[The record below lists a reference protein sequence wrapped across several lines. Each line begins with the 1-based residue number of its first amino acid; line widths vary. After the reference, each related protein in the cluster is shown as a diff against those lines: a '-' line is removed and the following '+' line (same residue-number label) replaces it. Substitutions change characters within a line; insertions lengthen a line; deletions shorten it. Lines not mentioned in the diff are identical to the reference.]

1 MNWFSGVL
9 LLACSAIASGDV
21 YRWVDPNGSV
31 SYGDHPANGAQLL
44 QLPMWVP
51 PPPSP
56 SIPLVPPAIKPI
68 APEFNYDWIIVQK
81 PRHGEYV
88 RDEGRGIAVAIAV
101 RPPFQLDQGHAVRI
115 LLDGVPQGSDNPELT
130 RWLTGVERGRHTLAA
145 QVVDSEGRTLIE
157 SQPVSFFYQ
166 RPSHAFT
173 APRLVPSPGP
183 VGIAPQAPRFQRFPR
198 APNVPPA
205 PAVPGTWRPATP

>member
-1 MNWFSGVL
+1 MNWFLGVL
-9 LLACSAIASGDV
+9 LLACSTIASGDV
-21 YRWVDPNGSV
+21 YKWVAPNGSV

-44 QLPMWVP
+44 ELPVWVP

-56 SIPLVPPAIKPI
+56 AIPLGPPAVRPM
-68 APEFNYDWIIVQK
+68 APEPRYDQIIVRK
-81 PRHGEYV
+81 PGRGEYV

-101 RPPFQLDQGHAVRI
+101 RPRLRLDQGHAVRV

-130 RWLTGVERGRHTLAA
+130 RWLTAVERGPHTVAA
-145 QVVDSEGRTLIE
+145 QVVDPEGRTLIE
-157 SQPVSFFYQ
+157 SRPVSFFYQ

-183 VGIAPQAPRFQRFPR
+183 VGIAPQAPRFPRFPR
-198 APNVPPA
+198 AQNVPPA
-205 PAVPGTWRPATP
+205 PAAPGAGRPATP